1 MFYSCNLCIY
11 FLGQPFKG
19 FCQVIVNRQEL
30 KVLDEE
36 KEEFK
41 SVFKDLGFY
50 FDEVACKWNDDVEGV
65 IEHVVSRDYGAC
77 NLFVCFV
84 QSCVTEDW
92 NIKNSDGRTLDFKS
106 LLAKFTTLKSSHL
119 VRKMP
124 KIFIIQ
130 GHKTITAL
138 ATVERYDWKSSSDKL
153 LLGRSF
159 PVRSSDLGE
168 DFLCLFVPYE
178 KGYISTLLSI
188 IKLPGS
194 RRRDISG
201 ILLEAKKQFYKN
213 THVIIPDPIHNLTV
227 PVCLGQ
233 ETR

>member
-1 MFYSCNLCIY
+1 MFYSFNLCIY
-11 FLGQPFKG
+11 LLGQPFKG

-30 KVLDEE
+30 KALDEE

-41 SVFKDLGFY
+41 SVFKDLDFY
-50 FDEVACKWNDDVEGV
+50 FDEVACKSNDDVEGV

-92 NIKNSDGRTLDFKS
+92 NIKNSDGRTLDVKS
-106 LLAKFTTLKSSHL
+106 LLAKFTTLKSPHL

-130 GHKTITAL
+130 GHQTITSAN
-138 ATVERYDWKSSSDKL
+138 KL
-153 LLGRSF
+153 LLERSF
-159 PVRSSDLGE
+159 PVRSSDLGQ

-188 IKLPGS
+188 IKCPGS
-194 RRRDISG
+194 RRRDIVG
-201 ILLEAKKQFYKN
+201 ILLEAKKQFYKK